1 MKPTVKI
8 IAIFLISFIVY
19 LLTSSGTTP
28 YNYFTRLAAAFL
40 HGKYYIPDSPSWLS
54 ELIPIAKDK
63 FAVVYPPGPAILL
76 LPFVAIFGSSF
87 PQNIFAHLIGAALV
101 AVSTLTCY
109 EITKSQIKTFWVT
122 LLVAFGSIIWFESSV
137 GSVWYLGQTT
147 AVLFLAL
154 AILAQ
159 IKKQSGLVVGI
170 LFGIAFLSRIELI
183 VALPFFFFEANKNRL
198 HILLGLIPF
207 VSFYLFYN
215 FIRFGNPLDTGY
227 SLIPGVLSEP
237 WYKHGILNFSYIP
250 RGLEVM
256 LASLP
261 KYRNTFPY
269 LIPSWAGLAIW
280 ITTPAFVFA
289 FFANLKEKGVLLS
302 WAAIS
307 AILLTIL
314 MHGETGYAQFG
325 YRFAIDFYPFLIF
338 LIIKYLSKNK
348 LMWLHWTLLSFSI
361 LVNLWGVI
369 LINKLHIVAP

>member
-1 MKPTVKI
+1 M
-8 IAIFLISFIVY
+8 
-19 LLTSSGTTP
+19 
-28 YNYFTRLAAAFL
+28 
-40 HGKYYIPDSPSWLS
+40 
-54 ELIPIAKDK
+54 
-63 FAVVYPPGPAILL
+63 
-76 LPFVAIFGSSF
+76 
-87 PQNIFAHLIGAALV
+87 
-101 AVSTLTCY
+101 
-109 EITKSQIKTFWVT
+109 
-122 LLVAFGSIIWFESSV
+122 
-137 GSVWYLGQTT
+137 GQTT

-227 SLIPGVLSEP
+227 SLIPGVLNEP
-237 WYKHGILNFSYIP
+237 WYRYGINPLDTGYSLIPGVLNEPWYRYGILSFSYIP
-250 RGLEVM
+250 GGLKVM
-256 LASLP
+256 FASLP
-261 KYRNTFPY
+261 KYRNSFPY